1 MRARAARR
9 PDRPHRETAGMT
21 TSAPVRLDE
30 VDRRIVAALQI
41 HGRASWQQLAR
52 AVGASDSTVAR
63 RVNRLLEDGLV
74 KVVASTDPLLC
85 AQGYPV
91 LIQITSKAGAATAV
105 AQELAAR
112 PDVRF
117 AALVTGSFDVV
128 IELIVTSQTDL
139 ARVLFNEIDRVPGI
153 WSTTTESVLSHYK
166 VAHVWLRETLSDTAA
181 AALEAERGTV
191 EAGMPRLLDP
201 RELDLVGL
209 LAEDARA
216 SFTTMAQR
224 LGTSESGV
232 RRRLDALV
240 REGRVGFSTIVE
252 PELLGY
258 TAPTLY
264 WLQMDL
270 AHVEEAAR
278 TLASQQDVRYVAATA
293 GYSDV
298 AVEVVLRD
306 QQDLHR
312 FNTQVLAR
320 LPGLHRAEAGLEL
333 VTLKRAFVLNEAM
346 SDLFTP
352 TKEPSHG

>member
-1 MRARAARR
+1 MTPPHAA
-9 PDRPHRETAGMT
+9 
-21 TSAPVRLDE
+21 RLDE

-41 HGRASWQQLAR
+41 HGRASWQQVAR

-63 RVNRLLEDGLV
+63 RVNRLFGDGLV

-85 AQGYPV
+85 EQGYPV
-91 LIQITSKAGAATAV
+91 LVQITSRAGAATSV

-128 IELIVTSQTDL
+128 IELIVTSQTEL
-139 ARVLFNEIDRVPGI
+139 ARVLFNEIDHVPGI

-166 VAHVWLRETLSDTAA
+166 VAHVWLRDTLTEEAS
-181 AALEAERGTV
+181 AALEAERGVV
-191 EAGMPRLLDP
+191 EPGGPRPLDA
-201 RELDLVGL
+201 REMAVVGL

-216 SFTTMAQR
+216 SFTTMAQQ

-232 RRRLDALV
+232 RRRVDSLV

-258 TAPTLY
+258 TAPTMF

-270 AHVEEAAR
+270 GRVEEAAR
-278 TLASQQDVRYVAATA
+278 TLAAQPDVRYVAATA
-293 GYSDV
+293 GYSDI

-312 FNTQVLAR
+312 FNTQVLGG
-320 LPGLHRAEAGLEL
+320 LPGLRRAEAGLEL
-333 VTLKRAFVLNEAM
+333 VTLKRAFALNEAM

-352 TKEPSHG
+352 TKEPWHG